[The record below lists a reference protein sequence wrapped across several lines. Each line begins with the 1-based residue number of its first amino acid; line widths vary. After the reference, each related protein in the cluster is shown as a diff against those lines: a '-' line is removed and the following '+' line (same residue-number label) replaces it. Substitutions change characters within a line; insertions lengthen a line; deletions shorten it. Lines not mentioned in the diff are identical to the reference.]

1 MKIAECGGVESCQGW
16 YDYKTEIDQA
26 WKSCLINDKKCSSP
40 DVEIFK
46 MTFSIFL
53 GRYLNSYLWK
63 LKMAL
68 LKEFDEINLEEQNK
82 NILHFVKC
90 KVAWS

>member
-1 MKIAECGGVESCQGW
+1 M
-16 YDYKTEIDQA
+16 A
-26 WKSCLINDKKCSSP
+26 WNLARVDMTTKQRLIKLEKVGLLMIKKCSSP

-82 NILHFVKC
+82 NILRFVKC
-90 KVAWS
+90 KVA